1 MQRKINYVNF
11 QTFLFLSDIYHTIQT
26 SKRFSFV
33 NLTFLIILNKTTL
46 KFELDLDFV
55 LVAITTQL
63 KDYMFCYKINKQLD
77 TDFSKITDLEM
88 SFSNDEEIFYFSRY
102 FHMTP
107 ESGTEFYVLAN
118 KGTEGFLV
126 PEMKK
131 ADFFLLIRN
140 YIDRDDLR
148 AIIGRLNKIPEVL
161 VAVEVDPKKLKSK
174 ENLIF

>member
-1 MQRKINYVNF
+1 M
-11 QTFLFLSDIYHTIQT
+11 
-26 SKRFSFV
+26 
-33 NLTFLIILNKTTL
+33 NKTTL

-63 KDYMFCYKINKQLD
+63 KDYTFCYKINKQLG

-88 SFSNDEEIFYFSRY
+88 LFSTDEELFYFSRY
-102 FHMTP
+102 FHRVP
-107 ESGTEFYVLAN
+107 ESETEFYILAN
-118 KGTEGFLV
+118 RGTEGFLV

-131 ADFFLLIRN
+131 VDFFLLIRN

-148 AIIGRLNKIPEVL
+148 DIIGGLNKIPEVL
-161 VAVEVDPKKLKSK
+161 VAAEVDPKKLKSK